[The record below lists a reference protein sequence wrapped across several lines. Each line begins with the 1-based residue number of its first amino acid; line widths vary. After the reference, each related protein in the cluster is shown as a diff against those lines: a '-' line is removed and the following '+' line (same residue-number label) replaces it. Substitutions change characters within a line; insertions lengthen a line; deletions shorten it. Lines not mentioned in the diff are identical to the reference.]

1 MEIAPDITIDSTI
14 HHGAPVITGT
24 RMPVAMVV
32 GSLAG
37 GMSREEVMQEYE
49 LTAEQVAAALRYA
62 TDLIAATGAVP
73 LAGV

>member
-32 GSLAG
+32 GSLAS
-37 GMSREEVMQEYE
+37 GMSREEVMKEYE

-62 TDLIAATGAVP
+62 TDLISAIGAVP